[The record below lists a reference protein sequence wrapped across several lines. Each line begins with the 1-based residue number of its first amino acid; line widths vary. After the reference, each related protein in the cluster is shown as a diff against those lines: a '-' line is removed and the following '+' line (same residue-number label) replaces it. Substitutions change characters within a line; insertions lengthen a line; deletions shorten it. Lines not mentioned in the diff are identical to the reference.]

1 LKRNFWLFLLLNIYI
16 SFSNTTFGQELYLKI
31 SGKTPAEN
39 KILEQIDYTE
49 KFQDYLSLEKE
60 VVSFLENIERKG
72 FIESTIENFSK
83 VNDSTYLA
91 EVNFKNTYNKIRINL
106 PENFNDKTNF
116 DGLQFYTSEI
126 TTTYIETEFENI
138 EFVLSH
144 LNKLL
149 TQSGNTFATVQLR
162 NFSVQKESKNTIL
175 ADLYIDKGELRR
187 ITKIN
192 IEGYEKFPRSFLKY
206 TIGLKPGQL
215 FDEEKLLEK
224 SLLLENLGFVK
235 NIKPPEILFTEDET
249 EVFLYLEKHNNNL
262 FDGIIGF
269 ATDEESGNIEFNGYL
284 NLVLSNNLNYG
295 EKLILNYKNDGNNQE
310 QFFIRAE
317 LPFLFKSPFGLEAE
331 LNIFNRDTTF
341 TSVEQSLLV
350 NYQLNTKTKLF
361 TGYKSFRSENLN
373 NEIAIV
379 NLIEDFTSRFGVI
392 GFSYQ
397 RPQNNSLF
405 PYKTII
411 ANTNDLGRREVRGLS
426 TSQIRTRLRAE
437 HIFNLNF
444 QNSIFIGSS
453 TGALFSENYFIN
465 ELFRFGGITSIR
477 GFDENSI
484 DASTYS
490 VLNTEYRYLLSND
503 SYIHS
508 IIDFAYFEN
517 NALDIQGNLY
527 SFGFGL
533 GLQTKAGIFKLNIA
547 NGKQDSQS
555 FRFSNTK
562 IHLSLNAVF

>member
-1 LKRNFWLFLLLNIYI
+1 M
-16 SFSNTTFGQELYLKI
+16 KI
-31 SGKTPAEN
+31 SGKTPTEN

-72 FIESTIENFSK
+72 FIESSIESFSK
-83 VNDSTYLA
+83 VNDSTYIA
-91 EVNFKNTYNKIRINL
+91 EVNLKNTYSKIRIHL
-106 PENFNDKTNF
+106 PENFIDERNYDE
-116 DGLQFYTSEI
+116 LQFYTSEI

-138 EFVLSH
+138 AYVLSY

-149 TQSGNTFATVQLR
+149 TQVGNTFATVQLK
-162 NFSVQKESKNTIL
+162 NISAQKDSENILL
-175 ADLYIDKGELRR
+175 ADVHIDKGELRR

-192 IEGYEKFPRSFLKY
+192 IEGYENFPSSFLKH
-206 TIGLKPGQL
+206 TIDLKPGQL

-249 EVFLYLEKHNNNL
+249 EVFLYLEKNNNNI

-295 EKLILNYKNDGNNQE
+295 EKLIVNYKNDGNNQE
-310 QFFIRAE
+310 QFFIRTE
-317 LPFLFKSPFGLEAE
+317 LPFLFQSPFGLEAE
-331 LNIFNRDTTF
+331 LSIFNRDTTF

-361 TGYKSFRSENLN
+361 SGYKSFRSENLN
-373 NEIAIV
+373 NEAAVV
-379 NLIEDFTSRFGVI
+379 NLFEDLTSRFGVI

-397 RPQNNSLF
+397 QPQNNSLF

-411 ANTNDLGRREVRGLS
+411 NNTNEFGKRDIKGLN
-426 TSQIRTRLRAE
+426 TNQIRTRLRGE
-437 HIFNLNF
+437 HLFNLNF
-444 QNSIFIGSS
+444 QNSIFIGGSMA
-453 TGALFSENYFIN
+453 ALFSENYFIN

-484 DASTYS
+484 DASIYS
-490 VLNTEYRYLLSND
+490 VLNTEYRYLLSSD

-508 IIDFAYFEN
+508 ILDFAYFEN
-517 NALDIQGNLY
+517 SALHIQGNLY

>member
-1 LKRNFWLFLLLNIYI
+1 MKQNFWLFLLLNICI
-16 SFSNTTFGQELYLKI
+16 SFSNTSFGQELYLKI
-31 SGKTPAEN
+31 SGKTTTEN

-72 FIESTIENFSK
+72 FIESSIESFSK
-83 VNDSTYLA
+83 VNDSTYIA
-91 EVNFKNTYNKIRINL
+91 EVNLKNTYNKIRIYL
-106 PENFNDKTNF
+106 PENFIDERNY
-116 DGLQFYTSEI
+116 DGLQFYASEI
-126 TTTYIETEFENI
+126 TTTYIETEFENTVL
-138 EFVLSH
+138 VLSH

-149 TQSGNTFATVQLR
+149 TQAGNTFATVQIK
-162 NFSVQKESKNTIL
+162 NISVQKDSENIL
-175 ADLYIDKGELRR
+175 SADLYIEKGEPRH

-192 IEGYEKFPRSFLKY
+192 IEGYNKFPKSFLKY

-235 NIKPPEILFTEDET
+235 NIKPPEILFTQDET
-249 EVFLYLEKHNNNL
+249 EVFLYLEKNNNNI

-269 ATDEESGNIEFNGYL
+269 ATNEDSGNIEFNGYL

-310 QFFIRAE
+310 QFFIRTE
-317 LPFLFKSPFGLEAE
+317 LPFLFQSPFGLEAE

-361 TGYKSFRSENLN
+361 VGYKSFQSENLN

-379 NLIEDFTSRFGVI
+379 NLIEDFTSRFGAI

-397 RPQNNSLF
+397 RPQNSSLF

-411 ANTNDLGRREVRGLS
+411 KNTNDLGKRDIRGLS
-426 TSQIRTRLRAE
+426 TNQIRTRLRGE

-453 TGALFSENYFIN
+453 TAALFSENYFIN

-484 DASTYS
+484 DASIYS

-517 NALDIQGNLY
+517 SALDIQSNLY

>member
-1 LKRNFWLFLLLNIYI
+1 
-16 SFSNTTFGQELYLKI
+16 LKI
-31 SGKTPAEN
+31 SGNTPAEN
-39 KILEQIDYTE
+39 QILEQFEYTE

-60 VVSFLENIERKG
+60 VVSFLEKIERKG

-83 VNDSTYLA
+83 VNDSTYTA
-91 EVNFKNTYNKIRINL
+91 EVNLKNTYNKIRINL
-106 PENFNDKTNF
+106 PENFNNERSF
-116 DGLQFYTSEI
+116 DELRFYTSEI

-138 EFVLSH
+138 VFVLSYF
-144 LNKLL
+144 NKLL
-149 TQSGNTFATVQLR
+149 TQAGNTFATVQLR
-162 NFSVQKESKNTIL
+162 NISVQKESENILL

-235 NIKPPEILFTEDET
+235 NIKPPEILFTETDT
-249 EVFLYLEKHNNNL
+249 EVFLYLEKNNNNV

-269 ATDEESGNIEFNGYL
+269 ATDEENGNIEFNGYL
-284 NLVLSNNLNYG
+284 NLVLSNNLNFG

-310 QFFIRAE
+310 QFFIRTE
-317 LPFLFKSPFGLEAE
+317 LPFLFQSPFGLEAE
-331 LNIFNRDTTF
+331 LSIFNRDTTF
-341 TSVEQSLLV
+341 TSIEQTLLA

-361 TGYKSFRSENLN
+361 SGYKSFRSENLN
-373 NEIAIV
+373 NNPATAI
-379 NLIEDFTSRFGVI
+379 LIEDFVSRYGIFGI
-392 GFSYQ
+392 AYQ
-397 RPQNNSLF
+397 KPQNSSLF
-405 PYKTII
+405 PFKTTIV
-411 ANTNDLGRREVRGLS
+411 NTNALGSRKHQGNMTR
-426 TSQIRTRLRAE
+426 QFRTQLRAT

-444 QNSIFIGSS
+444 QNSIFISS
-453 TGALFSENYFIN
+453 SSSVLFSENYFIN

-484 DASTYS
+484 DASLFS
-490 VLNTEYRYLLSND
+490 VFNTEYRYLLSSD
-503 SYIHS
+503 SYIHT
-508 IIDFAYFEN
+508 ITDFAYFEN
-517 NALDIQGNLY
+517 NALALKSNLY

-533 GLQTKAGIFKLNIA
+533 GLQTKTGIFKLNIA
-547 NGKQDSQS
+547 NGKQDSQP

>member
-1 LKRNFWLFLLLNIYI
+1 MKQNFWLLVLLNIYI
-16 SFSNTTFGQELYLKI
+16 SCSNSSFGQELYLKI
-31 SGKTPAEN
+31 SGKTPTEN

-72 FIESTIENFSK
+72 FIESSIESFSK
-83 VNDSTYLA
+83 VNDSTYIA
-91 EVNFKNTYNKIRINL
+91 EVNLKNTYSKIRIHL
-106 PENFNDKTNF
+106 PENFIDERNYDE
-116 DGLQFYTSEI
+116 LQFYTSEI

-138 EFVLSH
+138 AYVLSY

-149 TQSGNTFATVQLR
+149 TQVGNTFATVQLK
-162 NFSVQKESKNTIL
+162 NISAQKDSENILL
-175 ADLYIDKGELRR
+175 ADVHIDKGELRR

-192 IEGYEKFPRSFLKY
+192 IEGYENFPSSFLKH
-206 TIGLKPGQL
+206 TIDLKPGQL

-249 EVFLYLEKHNNNL
+249 EVFLYLEKNNNNI

-295 EKLILNYKNDGNNQE
+295 EKLIVNYKNDGNNQE
-310 QFFIRAE
+310 QFFIRTE
-317 LPFLFKSPFGLEAE
+317 LPFLFQSPFGLEAE
-331 LNIFNRDTTF
+331 LSIFNRDTTF

-361 TGYKSFRSENLN
+361 SGYKSFRSENLN
-373 NEIAIV
+373 NEAAVV
-379 NLIEDFTSRFGVI
+379 NLIEDLTSRFGVI
-392 GFSYQ
+392 GFNYQ

-411 ANTNDLGRREVRGLS
+411 NNTNEFGKRDIKGLN
-426 TSQIRTRLRAE
+426 TNQIRTRLRGE
-437 HIFNLNF
+437 HLFNLNF
-444 QNSIFIGSS
+444 QNSIFIGGSMA
-453 TGALFSENYFIN
+453 ALFSENYFIN

-484 DASTYS
+484 DASIYS
-490 VLNTEYRYLLSND
+490 VLNTEYRYLLSSD

-508 IIDFAYFEN
+508 ILDFAYFEN
-517 NALDIQGNLY
+517 SALHIQGNLY

>member
-1 LKRNFWLFLLLNIYI
+1 MKQNFWLLVLLNIYI
-16 SFSNTTFGQELYLKI
+16 SCSNSSFGQELYLKI
-31 SGKTPAEN
+31 SGKTPTEN

-72 FIESTIENFSK
+72 FIESSIESFSK
-83 VNDSTYLA
+83 VNDSTYIA
-91 EVNFKNTYNKIRINL
+91 EVNLKNTYSKIRIHL
-106 PENFNDKTNF
+106 PENFIDERNYDE
-116 DGLQFYTSEI
+116 LQFYTSEI

-138 EFVLSH
+138 AYVLSY

-149 TQSGNTFATVQLR
+149 TQVGNTFATVQLK
-162 NFSVQKESKNTIL
+162 NISAQKDSENILL
-175 ADLYIDKGELRR
+175 ADVHIDKGELRR

-192 IEGYEKFPRSFLKY
+192 IEGYENFPSSFLKH
-206 TIGLKPGQL
+206 TIDLKPGQL

-249 EVFLYLEKHNNNL
+249 EVFLYLEKNNNNI

-295 EKLILNYKNDGNNQE
+295 EKLIVNYKNDGNNQE
-310 QFFIRAE
+310 QFFIRTE
-317 LPFLFKSPFGLEAE
+317 LPFLFQSPFGLEAE
-331 LNIFNRDTTF
+331 LSIFNRDTTF

-361 TGYKSFRSENLN
+361 SGYKSFRSENLN
-373 NEIAIV
+373 NEAAAV
-379 NLIEDFTSRFGVI
+379 NLIEDLTSRFGVI

-397 RPQNNSLF
+397 QPQNNSLF

-411 ANTNDLGRREVRGLS
+411 NNTNEFGKRDIKGLN
-426 TSQIRTRLRAE
+426 TNQIRTRLRGE
-437 HIFNLNF
+437 HLFNLNF
-444 QNSIFIGSS
+444 QNSIFIGGSMA
-453 TGALFSENYFIN
+453 ALFSENYFIN

-484 DASTYS
+484 DASIYS
-490 VLNTEYRYLLSND
+490 VLNTEYRYLLSSD

-508 IIDFAYFEN
+508 ILDFAYFEN
-517 NALDIQGNLY
+517 SALHIQGNLY

>member
-1 LKRNFWLFLLLNIYI
+1 MKQNFWLFLLLNIYI
-16 SFSNTTFGQELYLKI
+16 TFSNTSFGQELYLKI
-31 SGKTPAEN
+31 SGKTSTEN

-72 FIESTIENFSK
+72 FIESSIESFSK
-83 VNDSTYLA
+83 VNDSTYIA
-91 EVNFKNTYNKIRINL
+91 EVNLKNTYNKIRIYL
-106 PENFNDKTNF
+106 PENFIDERNY
-116 DGLQFYTSEI
+116 DGLQFYVSEI
-126 TTTYIETEFENI
+126 TTTYIETELENTAL
-138 EFVLSH
+138 VLAH

-149 TQSGNTFATVQLR
+149 TQAGNTFATVQLK
-162 NFSVQKESKNTIL
+162 NISVQKDSENIL
-175 ADLYIDKGELRR
+175 SADLYIDKGELRR

-235 NIKPPEILFTEDET
+235 NIKPPEILFTEEET
-249 EVFLYLEKHNNNL
+249 EFFLYLEKNNNNI

-269 ATDEESGNIEFNGYL
+269 ATNEDSGNIEFNGYL

-310 QFFIRAE
+310 QFFIRTE
-317 LPFLFKSPFGLEAE
+317 LPFLFQSPFGLEAE

-361 TGYKSFRSENLN
+361 AGYKSFQSENLN
-373 NEIAIV
+373 NEVAVV

-397 RPQNNSLF
+397 KPQNSSLF

-411 ANTNDLGRREVRGLS
+411 NNSNDFGKRDIKGLS
-426 TSQIRTRLRAE
+426 TNQIRTRLRGE

-444 QNSIFIGSS
+444 QNSIFIGSN

-484 DASTYS
+484 DASIYS

-517 NALDIQGNLY
+517 SALDIQSNLY